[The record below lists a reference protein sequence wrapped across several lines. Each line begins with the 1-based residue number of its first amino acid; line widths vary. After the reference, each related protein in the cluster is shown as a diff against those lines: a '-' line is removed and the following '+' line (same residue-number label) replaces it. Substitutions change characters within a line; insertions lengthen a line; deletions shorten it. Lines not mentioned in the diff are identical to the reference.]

1 MKDLKEKSRSK
12 FFQKKKG
19 DNMTLF
25 EKIKLKIKSLSA
37 KENQLISEL
46 KQIQKLKI
54 VLAMILVSEDY
65 VKQVLKGEKDE

>member
-1 MKDLKEKSRSK
+1 
-12 FFQKKKG
+12 
-19 DNMTLF
+19 MTLF

-54 VLAMILVSEDY
+54 ELAMILVSEDY